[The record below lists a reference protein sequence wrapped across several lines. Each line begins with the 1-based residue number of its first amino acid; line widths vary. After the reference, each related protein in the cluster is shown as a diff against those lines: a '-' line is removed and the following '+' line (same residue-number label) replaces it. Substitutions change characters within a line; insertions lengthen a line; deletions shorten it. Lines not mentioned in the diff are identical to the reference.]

1 MMNNL
6 IKRISALLAAMILLL
21 TLTTAHAS
29 TINWDE
35 LFGTVS
41 APQSGTSLIDT
52 GDDEAAEQTKPAY
65 TEAPVQ
71 NQTTAVVLPDVSA
84 DASRIRDDADLFTAQ
99 EEEQIAQRIR
109 EFQQKTGMDFV
120 VMTSRKSHPGLTAV
134 ELADDYYDYGGFGLD
149 AENSGVA
156 YFIDMAERYHYL
168 STTGHMID
176 VMTDSR
182 INSAISDTTSY
193 LSSGRYAS
201 AVLRMIDIVENYHR
215 KGIPE
220 GQYQYDIV
228 TGQML
233 TARHKAL
240 TSTELLVSGGIA
252 LVVGFIFFSSVH
264 GSYKLKGNTYSY
276 SVNENSTLR
285 MTDTE
290 DTYTHTTTT
299 RVRKPEPPR
308 SSGGGFSGGGGG
320 SGVHIGSSGSSH
332 GGGGGRF

>member
-6 IKRISALLAAMILLL
+6 IKRIPALLAAMFLLF
-21 TLTTAHAS
+21 AMSAAQAS

-41 APQSGTSLIDT
+41 APQSNTGLIDT
-52 GDDEAAEQTKPAY
+52 GDDEEEPAC

-71 NQTTAVVLPDVSA
+71 SQPTATPVVLPEASA
-84 DASRIRDDADLFTAQ
+84 DTSRIRDDADLFTPQ
-99 EEEQIAQRIR
+99 EEAQIAKRIQQ
-109 EFQQKTGMDFV
+109 FQQNTGMDFV
-120 VMTSRKSHPGLTAV
+120 VMTSRKSHPGLTATQ
-134 ELADDYYDYGGFGLD
+134 LADDYYDYGGFGLD
-149 AENSGVA
+149 AESSGVA

-182 INSAISDTTSY
+182 IDNAINSNTGY
-193 LSSGRYAS
+193 LSGGRYAD
-201 AVLRMIDIVENYHR
+201 AVLEMIRMVENYHR

-220 GQYQYDIV
+220 GQYQYDIL

-276 SVNENSTLR
+276 NVNENSTLR

-299 RVRKPEPPR
+299 RVRKPDPPR